1 MGPETKARLLRENA
15 RTFRARK
22 RTDPLNADSWES
34 RALAAESRAR
44 RNFAGVVIL
53 QSVTAFKRY
62 GYVYLTG
69 PEARSRKQVVLE
81 LTTDEAIELMEWL
94 SRATLT

>member
-1 MGPETKARLLRENA
+1 VCLDRIGERQVIC
-15 RTFRARK
+15 
-22 RTDPLNADSWES
+22 TDPLNADSWEL